1 MKIRYIASLFL
12 LLLCAPVA
20 SAQDSSTLQASR
32 RNLMPVP
39 AHVEFQAGRLALDK
53 SFRVAVKAP
62 TDDRLRPA
70 VERALKRLEGR
81 TGLEFA
87 PYYSNDENGAR
98 LLVQTAAPGKI
109 IPSVDE
115 DESYTL
121 EVTNNQARLVAPT
134 VIGVLRGLE
143 TLLQLVEGDAAGY
156 YLPAVKISDRP
167 RFPWRGLLIDS
178 SRHFQTIEH
187 LKRELDGMAA
197 VKLNVFHW
205 HLTENQGFRIE
216 SRKYPKLHLMG
227 SDGLYYTQEQ
237 AREIIKYAQA
247 RGIRVIP
254 EFDMPGHTT
263 AWFVGHPEMA
273 SAPGP
278 YQIERQWGIFDPAM
292 DPTNEEVYKILDG
305 FIGEMA
311 ALFPDDYLHIGG
323 DEVNGKQWDSN
334 AKIQAF
340 MKANGLKD
348 NHALQAYFNQRLSKI
363 IQKYHKKIIGW
374 DEVLHPDLPKSIVVQ
389 SWRGPESLAQA
400 AKNGYTGIL
409 SSGYY
414 LDLMQPTSEH
424 YLVDPVAA
432 NSDLTEE
439 QLARVL
445 GGEACMWSEYV
456 STETI
461 DSRIWPRLAAIAERL
476 WSPRDVT
483 DVNDM
488 YRRLAVTSVRLEEL
502 GLTHRTYEEKMLR
515 RLAADEDI
523 EPLKTLVNVVEPI
536 KVYTRGQAHPTN
548 QLSPL
553 TSLVDAARADP
564 DEGRRVKMMA
574 EDLLSDS
581 PRFLTQRDA
590 LSQIFSTWRDAR
602 APLQVMMQKSPI
614 LQEAGTLPADL
625 SDLGATG
632 AEALEYLSTGIA
644 PPPNWMETKLA
655 RIDEA
660 AKQKAAVEFSV
671 TTPIRQLVYAASE
684 LPRLKTMTPSDWK
697 KHVMELA
704 KPRVVKEGNED

>member
-1 MKIRYIASLFL
+1 MKIRRITSL
-12 LLLCAPVA
+12 LLLLLFAWTVRA
-20 SAQDSSTLQASR
+20 QQSAAMQTAR
-32 RNLMPVP
+32 HNLMPVP
-39 AHVEFQAGRLALDK
+39 ARVEFQDGRLALDK
-53 SFRVAVKAP
+53 SFRVAVKNLGE
-62 TDDRLRPA
+62 DRLLPGI
-70 VERALKRLEGR
+70 ERALRRLEGR

-87 PYYSNDENGAR
+87 PYYTNDTGSAK
-98 LLVQTAAPGKI
+98 LVIQAANMGKL

-115 DESYTL
+115 DESYSL
-121 EVTNNQARLVAPT
+121 EINNAQARLSAPT
-134 VIGVLRGLE
+134 VVGVLRGLE
-143 TLLQLVEGDAAGY
+143 TLLQLVEADRAGY
-156 YLPAVKISDRP
+156 YLPAVKITDRP

-178 SRHFQTIEH
+178 SRHFQTVEQI
-187 LKRELDGMAA
+187 KRELDGMAA

-237 AREIIKYAQA
+237 AHEVIMYARA

-311 ALFPDDYLHIGG
+311 QLFPDDYLHIGG
-323 DEVNGKQWDSN
+323 DEVNGKQWDAN
-334 AKIQAF
+334 PKIQAF
-340 MKANGLKD
+340 MKSHGLKD

-374 DEVLHPDLPKSIVVQ
+374 DEVLHPDLPKNIVVQ

-414 LDLMQPTSEH
+414 LDLMFPTSEH

-432 NSDLTEE
+432 NSDLTPE
-439 QLARVL
+439 QLKRVL

-456 STETI
+456 NMETI

-476 WSPRDVT
+476 WSPRSVT
-483 DVNDM
+483 DVDDM
-488 YRRLAVTSVRLEEL
+488 YRRLAVMSVRLEEL

-515 RLAADEDI
+515 RLAAGEEI
-523 EPLKTLVNVVEPI
+523 APLKTLTDVVEPI
-536 KVYTRGQAHPTN
+536 KGYTRGQAHPTN

-564 DEGRRVKMMA
+564 EEGRRVQMMV
-574 EDLLSDS
+574 EDLLADS
-581 PRFLTQRDA
+581 PRFLAQRDA
-590 LSQIFSTWRDAR
+590 LSAVFSTWRDAR
-602 APLQVMMQKSPI
+602 VPLQVMMEKSPI

-632 AEALEYLSTGIA
+632 AEALEYLSTGVA
-644 PPPNWMETKLA
+644 PPPGWMEAKLA

-671 TTPIRQLVYAASE
+671 ITPVRQLVYAASE
-684 LPRLKTMTPSDWK
+684 LTRLKTMTPADWK
-697 KHVMELA
+697 KHVMQLA
-704 KPRVVKEGNED
+704 APKPRTGQD

>member
-12 LLLCAPVA
+12 LLLFAPVA
-20 SAQDSSTLQASR
+20 SAQESSTLQASR

-62 TDDRLRPA
+62 TDDRLRPGI
-70 VERALKRLEGR
+70 ERALKRLEGR

-87 PYYSNDENGAR
+87 PYYSNDESGAR

-216 SRKYPKLHLMG
+216 SRKYPRLHLMG

-237 AREIIKYAQA
+237 ARDIIKYAQA

-323 DEVNGKQWDSN
+323 DEVNGKQWDAN
-334 AKIQAF
+334 PKIQAF
-340 MKANGLKD
+340 MKAHGLKD

-414 LDLMQPTSEH
+414 LDLMLPTSEH
-424 YLVDPVAA
+424 YLADPIAA
-432 NSDLTEE
+432 NSDLTQE
-439 QLARVL
+439 QLTRVL

-483 DVNDM
+483 DVSDM
-488 YRRLAVTSVRLEEL
+488 YRRLAATSVRLEEL

-564 DEGRRVKMMA
+564 DEGRRVKMMV

-602 APLQVMMQKSPI
+602 VPLQVMMQKSPI

-625 SDLGATG
+625 SDLGAAG

-671 TTPIRQLVYAASE
+671 TTSIRQLVYAASE
-684 LPRLKTMTPSDWK
+684 LPRLKTMTPPDWK

>member
-1 MKIRYIASLFL
+1 MKIRYFTLLFL
-12 LLLCAPVA
+12 LLLFALTV
-20 SAQDSSTLQASR
+20 SAQESFTAQTSQH
-32 RNLMPVP
+32 NLMPVP
-39 AHVEFQAGRLALDK
+39 ARFEFQTGRLALDK
-53 SFRVAVKAP
+53 SFRVVTKGH
-62 TDDRLRPA
+62 TDDRLRGGI
-70 VERALKRLEGR
+70 ERALKRLEGR
-81 TGLEFA
+81 TGLELA
-87 PYYSNDENGAR
+87 PYFTTEENGAR
-98 LLVQTAAPGKI
+98 LMIQTNGPGKT

-121 EVTNNQARLVAPT
+121 EVTNNAARLSAPT
-134 VIGVLRGLE
+134 VVGVLRGLE
-143 TLLQLVEGDAAGY
+143 TFLQLVAGDHAGY
-156 YLPAVKISDRP
+156 YLPAVKIDDRP
-167 RFPWRGLLIDS
+167 RFPWRGLMIDS
-178 SRHFQTIEH
+178 SRHFQPLELI
-187 LKRELDGMAA
+187 KRELDGMAA

-216 SRKYPKLHLMG
+216 SRKYPELHLMG
-227 SDGLYYTQEQ
+227 SDGLYYTQQQ
-237 AREIIKYAQA
+237 ARDIIEYARQ

-254 EFDMPGHTT
+254 EFDLPGHST
-263 AWFVGHPEMA
+263 AWFVGHPELA

-278 YQIERQWGIFDPAM
+278 YRIERQWGIFDPAM
-292 DPTNEEVYKILDG
+292 DPTNEQVYKLLDG

-311 ALFPDDYLHIGG
+311 ALFPDAYLHIGG
-323 DEVNGKQWDSN
+323 DEVNGKQWNGN
-334 AKIQAF
+334 AKIQAY
-340 MKANGLKD
+340 MKAHGLKD
-348 NHALQAYFNQRLSKI
+348 DHALQAYFNQRLSKI
-363 IQKYHKKIIGW
+363 LEKYGKKMIGW
-374 DEVLHPDLPKSIVVQ
+374 DEVLHPDLPKNIVVQ

-414 LDLMQPTSEH
+414 LDLMLPTDEH

-432 NSDLTEE
+432 NSEMTEE
-439 QLARVL
+439 QLKRVL

-476 WSPRDVT
+476 WSPRSVV

-515 RLAADEDI
+515 RLAADEDT
-523 EPLKTLVNVVEPI
+523 EALKTLVDVVEPI
-536 KVYTRGQAHPTN
+536 KVYTRGEAHPTN

-564 DEGRRVKMMA
+564 EQGRKVRMMV
-574 EDLLSDS
+574 EDLLADA
-581 PRFLTQRDA
+581 PRFRTQRDG
-590 LSQIFSTWRDAR
+590 LSQIFSAWRDAR

-614 LQEAGTLPADL
+614 LQEAGTLPTDL
-625 SDLGATG
+625 SDLGAIG
-632 AEALEYLSTGIA
+632 AESIEYLSTGIT
-644 PPPNWMETKLA
+644 PPPGWMETKLK

-671 TTPIRQLVYAASE
+671 TTSIRQLVYAASE
-684 LPRLKTMTPSDWK
+684 LPRLKTMTPADWK
-697 KHVMELA
+697 KQVIELA
-704 KPRVVKEGNED
+704 KPRKDKTEQ